1 MKTAISIPDQLFE
14 EVEKFSRKHR
24 RSRSEVFAMAV
35 KELLEKERTAELL
48 AALNSAYTEAES
60 PEETRLREKSKRY
73 YQRKILKEE

>member
-14 EVEKFSRKHR
+14 EVENFSRKHR

-48 AALNSAYTEAES
+48 AALNAAYAEAES
-60 PEETRLREKSKRY
+60 PEETRLREKGKRY